1 MIKNKENIYIYYDYE
16 FENIVIRLD
25 ENERYIKTFKDINL
39 DVTVVQ
45 ILPKDNINE
54 IYFLSPDLD
63 YSDKNQ
69 LNGKQIYIPQYAS
82 GAELKNAKGIIKSI
96 KEDEFFHLVSTEDGS
111 SGSPIFLK
119 DSLKVIGIH
128 KRRDPDKEENVGD
141 FISPIFNRIKN
152 DFFKKNYLDGCHHL
166 DVFFEKNNY
175 FNWKAKRRI
184 TKDINEINNSEDK
197 LFKVWFLLDKCFSSI
212 KGPIDSPYEGG
223 LFILNINFPY
233 NYPFRPPEIK
243 FITKIYHPNV
253 NYGNICSDVVKKII
267 NGWTPTDKLIKVLS
281 FIYELI
287 KTPLCETDLC
297 NYTNIEALDL
307 YFKNRSQFELKAKEW
322 TENFAH

>member
-1 MIKNKENIYIYYDYE
+1 MKKKINGSEFEEVERYFSKVSRSVCKIYAYSHAGSGFFLKYPIDGGFFFCLISNEHVIKEDMIKNKDNIYIYYDYE

-82 GAELKNAKGIIKSI
+82 GAELKNSKGIIKSI
-96 KEDEFFHLVSTEDGS
+96 NEDEFFHLVSTEGGS

-141 FISPIFNRIKN
+141 FISPIFNRIK
-152 DFFKKNYLDGCHHL
+152 K
-166 DVFFEKNNY
+166 
-175 FNWKAKRRI
+175 
-184 TKDINEINNSEDK
+184 
-197 LFKVWFLLDKCFSSI
+197 
-212 KGPIDSPYEGG
+212 
-223 LFILNINFPY
+223 
-233 NYPFRPPEIK
+233 
-243 FITKIYHPNV
+243 
-253 NYGNICSDVVKKII
+253 
-267 NGWTPTDKLIKVLS
+267 
-281 FIYELI
+281 
-287 KTPLCETDLC
+287 
-297 NYTNIEALDL
+297 
-307 YFKNRSQFELKAKEW
+307 
-322 TENFAH
+322 